1 MIHYYKRVKDNQGK
15 KGKSKKSKVMA
26 TTKRTGKKKGTG
38 EKDKAKSKKQGT
50 SETEQSRN
58 ELTDITPLPSQSAFP
73 DQSVR
78 VIRSH
83 SPELGMP
90 PSPKRSRQE
99 LELRAPGSSR
109 YMSESDDDANDDVA
123 SK

>member
-1 MIHYYKRVKDNQGK
+1 MKDNQSK
-15 KGKSKKSKVMA
+15 TGKSKKSKVTA
-26 TTKRTGKKKGTG
+26 TTKRTGEKRTGKKKGTG

-73 DQSVR
+73 DLNVR

-83 SPELGMP
+83 SPELGMS
-90 PSPKRSRQE
+90 PSPKRSHQE
-99 LELRAPGSSR
+99 LELCAPGSSR